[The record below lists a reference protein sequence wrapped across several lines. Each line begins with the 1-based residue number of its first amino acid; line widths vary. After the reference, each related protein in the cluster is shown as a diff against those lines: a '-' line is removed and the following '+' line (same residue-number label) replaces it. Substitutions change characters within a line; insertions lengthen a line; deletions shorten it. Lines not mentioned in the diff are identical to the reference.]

1 MNTVSLDE
9 VADVIRGVT
18 FSKAEGE
25 TFPSPDRLPVIRAG
39 SIQQELHLDEGQIW
53 VPAEKIKPHQKIRR
67 DDIIMCTSSGSSDL
81 VGKCAK
87 SEQDYDGS
95 FGAFCAGIRTD
106 SQVMNPSYLFH
117 FLRSP
122 SFRRWTSSSSGAN
135 IKNIRL
141 SELAKFQIPA
151 PTIREQK
158 RIAAI
163 LDKAD
168 NLRRKRQQAIQLA
181 DEFLRAVFLEMFGD
195 PMTSS
200 KPWMRKTLQEIVA
213 EGTSITYGIVQ
224 AGPEVEGGVPYIRT
238 GDFKDGLLAESG
250 YARTS
255 QEIASKFERSKVLE
269 GDLVYCIRASIGS
282 VDIVPKALE
291 GANLTQGT
299 ARIAPGPEVLSEY
312 LVEYLRTKGFRHWVY
327 RQSKGATFKEIT
339 LGRLRDAPVLVP
351 PMAEQRKF
359 AAIRMKV
366 LQDLKTKMNSS
377 QEPLF
382 DALSQRAFQGEL

>member
-299 ARIAPGPEVLSEY
+299 ARIAPGPVSGQVHGSSMY
-312 LVEYLRTKGFRHWVY
+312 RRRDLVFVHANCINAK
-327 RQSKGATFKEIT
+327 
-339 LGRLRDAPVLVP
+339 
-351 PMAEQRKF
+351 
-359 AAIRMKV
+359 
-366 LQDLKTKMNSS
+366 
-377 QEPLF
+377 
-382 DALSQRAFQGEL
+382 